1 MSSFCVN
8 IIKDKKIIGNSFH
21 AMCWGTVETLNYI
34 NKLINNYNKNLV
46 DKNLPNE
53 ILAHRIL
60 TQEDIDES
68 LCEFKGK
75 LCEKSY
81 KYYKSHFSIP
91 LTDDNVD
98 VCFGKI
104 AIIPED
110 ISNNNM
116 EADREV
122 TIDLDTK
129 TIHLTRNFIK
139 IETKSDY
146 CKRNDIDPSDF
157 NIENIPTSLTNMR
170 GFYFNELE
178 EAREF
183 LKENKCWKDSYHALY
198 HCLI

>member
-8 IIKDKKIIGNSFH
+8 IIKDKKIVGNSFH
-21 AMCWGTVETLNYI
+21 VMCWGTVETLNYI

-53 ILAHRIL
+53 VLAHRIL

-68 LCEFKGK
+68 LCEFRGR
-75 LCEKSY
+75 LCEKSH
-81 KYYKSHFSIP
+81 KYYKEHFSIP
-91 LTDDNVD
+91 LSDDNTD
-98 VCFGKI
+98 ICFGRI
-104 AIIPED
+104 AIIPGD
-110 ISNNNM
+110 ISSNNM
-116 EADREV
+116 EASREV
-122 TIDLDTK
+122 TIDLDTN

-139 IETKSDY
+139 IETKDDY
-146 CKRNDIDPSDF
+146 CKRNNVDPSEF
-157 NIENIPTSLTNMR
+157 NIGDIPTSLINMR

-183 LKENKCWKDSYHALY
+183 LKENKCWKDNYHALY